1 MFKFKRLIVAILAL
15 STTALGSGLPAQA
28 VVAPAL
34 TIVNSGTSL
43 GASRISNFD
52 PAETLRLDLT
62 IDSGIISVD
71 VGNSG
76 AVAAPGGSLTGAS
89 VAITGTQDQINGALG
104 TTTVSENCTAAR
116 NIIGTVYEGAFDY
129 VYNPDNGHFYLEGTN
144 GGTWDDEKATA
155 DAMTLPNTTGHGYLA
170 TITSAAEN
178 TFINNH
184 FSNTAVIGASDAAS
198 EGNWYW
204 MDGPEAGT
212 EFYSNGAAVNNQY
225 INWNGGEPNNSNGGE
240 NYGQLWTGDTWNDIA
255 GDGNY
260 LVEFGGMPGDD
271 FSGIKTATAT
281 TAITVPVALT
291 GAGTSAS
298 PFLVSNQTDF
308 SVVSSCSGAGVYF
321 TQTADI
327 ATDGS
332 FSGLASFSG
341 HYDGDSKTIDLTA
354 STSMAHALFGDI
366 SGASVAADTS
376 VANLSVLGGSRP
388 AFGCSLSIFANS
400 ISKST
405 IDAVNLSDA
414 TVTGDCQL
422 SLFAGS
428 ITNSVIKNTGVSGTI
443 QPQFMMNQSGA
454 LAGYA
459 SGSQFIN
466 DLCAVQ
472 FNAGNQIDPFME
484 FMYGVGG
491 CVGRSDGS
499 TYVGVSSSGNFSFP
513 TQNFMMMGMFSIG
526 GLIGGSSNDTVSNSS
541 SSLNLDVSGNSANS
555 VGGLIGGTDSSSIS
569 TSFATGMISAA
580 GGQFIGGLVGYASS
594 ASISNSYATGAVTAE
609 SSSGSLAGELG
620 NSSISKS
627 YATGAV
633 FLSEATTSHGLV
645 GYADFRSSVTDSYWK
660 INDAGVPSTVESIGT
675 EAPRYSGDLK
685 KITNYAGWNI
695 SATPNSTNLW
705 AMCPAVNGG
714 YPYLTWQFPGAGC
727 ERTFVPGATVGI
739 TGANYVGSTLSATTS
754 SWDPLATIAYQ
765 WNADGAP
772 LTGANLATLNLTDA
786 MHGKVISLTVTGTNG
801 PGYETLVKLATG
813 TVVAAAPRTKLTVVG
828 GFASGSK
835 LPSKTTKLAVTSL
848 LKNVGLLLTVKCD
861 AFATAKKLSVAQKK
875 IANARAAA
883 VCAHISAAKP
893 GAVVTLTNSVA
904 KKSDKIKE
912 GVRVTVTSVEP

>member
-28 VVAPAL
+28 VAAPAL
-34 TIVNSGTSL
+34 NIVNSGTSL

-71 VGNSG
+71 VGSSG

-116 NIIGTVYEGAFDY
+116 NIVGTVYEGAFDY
-129 VYNPDNGHFYLEGTN
+129 VYNPDNGHFYTEGTN

-184 FSNTAVIGASDAAS
+184 FSNTAVFGASDAAS

-225 INWNGGEPNNSNGGE
+225 INWNGGEPNNSNGSE

-341 HYDGDSKTIDLTA
+341 HYDGDSKTIDLTG
-354 STSMAHALFGDI
+354 STSMSNSLFGDI
-366 SGASVAADTS
+366 AGASVAADTS

-443 QPQFMMNQSGA
+443 QPQFMMDQSGA

-472 FNAGNQIDPFME
+472 FNAGNQIDPFMD
-484 FMYGVGG
+484 FMFGVGG
-491 CVGRSDGS
+491 CVGQSDGS
-499 TYVGVSSSGNFSFP
+499 SYVGVSSSGDFSFP
-513 TQNFMMMGMFSIG
+513 TQNFMMMGMSSIG
-526 GLIGGSSNDTVSNSS
+526 GLIGGSHNDTVSNSS
-541 SSLNLDVSGNSANS
+541 SSLNLDVSGNEADS
-555 VGGLIGGTDSSSIS
+555 VGGLIGSTDSSSIS

-609 SSSGSLAGELG
+609 SNSGSLAGELG
-620 NSSISKS
+620 NSSISNS

-633 FLSEATTSHGLV
+633 VLNQATTSHGLV
-645 GYADFRSSVTDSYWK
+645 GAADYRSSVTDSYWK

-705 AMCPAVNGG
+705 AICPEFNSG